1 MLIKKFQGKSVAE
14 ATAKLKHE
22 LGADAMIL
30 ATKRL
35 PGRDSKAFVEISAMP
50 SGYASVSDAYSEL
63 KADMMNIKDMIS
75 LMNASG
81 RMVPTLNM
89 GPTVLNIYANI
100 IRSGVNEQNARIIL
114 ERAGALGGNQRGN
127 QDKNVASRVVKEF
140 AAAIK
145 TSDAVTRDNGKQK
158 ILSLVGT
165 TGVGKTTTV
174 AKLAARFMLESKKR
188 VGLISIDNYRIG
200 AMEQIKA
207 YAKILGIPCYPAV
220 NRRDLDFVLRKLSDK
235 DVILI
240 DTAGQSQ
247 YDQARI
253 AELKEMISG
262 EFEIGSH
269 LLLSVATSQKEMRKT
284 AANFKPLGCGSC
296 IFTKIDEAE
305 RHGAIIN
312 HLMETNLPI
321 SFLTNGQNVP
331 EDIEAAARGNIAKLV
346 LNKK

>member
-1 MLIKKFQGKSVAE
+1 MLIKKFRGKSVAE

-35 PGRDSKAFVEISAMP
+35 PGKGADSFVEISAMP
-50 SGYASVSDAYSEL
+50 SGYESVSDAYSEL

-81 RMVPTLNM
+81 RMVHTLNM

-100 IRSGVNEQNARIIL
+100 IRSGVSEQNTRIIL
-114 ERAGALGGNQRGN
+114 EKAGALAGNQRGS
-127 QDKNVASRVVKEF
+127 QDKSVASRVVKEF
-140 AAAIK
+140 ANTIK
-145 TSDAVTRDNGKQK
+145 INDSITRDNGKQK

-174 AKLAARFMLESKKR
+174 AKLAARFMLESKKS

-269 LLLSVATSQKEMRKT
+269 LLLSVPTSQKEMRKT
-284 AANFKPLGCGSC
+284 AVNFKPLGCGSC

-331 EDIEAAARGNIAKLV
+331 EDIEAAAKGKIAKLV

>member
-1 MLIKKFQGKSVAE
+1 MLVKKFQGKSISE

-30 ATKRL
+30 ATRKL
-35 PGRDSKAFVEISAMP
+35 TGRDSGPCVEISAMP
-50 SGYASVSDAYSEL
+50 SGYESVSDAYSEL
-63 KADMMNIKDMIS
+63 KTDMMNIKDMIA

-81 RMVPTLNM
+81 RMVHTLNM
-89 GPTVLNIYANI
+89 GPTVLNIYANF
-100 IRSGVNEQNARIIL
+100 IRSGVSEKNARIIL
-114 ERAGALGGNQRGN
+114 DRAGALAGNQKGK
-127 QDKNVASRVVKEF
+127 QDKNVASKVVREF
-140 AAAIK
+140 AGTI
-145 TSDAVTRDNGKQK
+145 TIDRSITRDNGRQK

-174 AKLAARFMLESKKR
+174 AKLAAKFMLESKKK

-207 YAKILGIPCYPAV
+207 YAKILGVPCYPAM
-220 NRRDLDFVLRKLSDK
+220 NRRDLDFVLRNLSDK

-262 EFEIGSH
+262 EFDIGTH
-269 LLLSVATSQKEMRKT
+269 LLLSVPTSQKEMRKT
-284 AANFKPLGCGSC
+284 AVNFEPLQCRSC
-296 IFTKIDEAE
+296 IFTKIDEAQ
-305 RHGAIIN
+305 RHGAIVN
-312 HLMETNLPI
+312 HLMETNLPV

-331 EDIEAAARGNIAKLV
+331 EDIEEAATGRIAKLV
-346 LNKK
+346 LNKG